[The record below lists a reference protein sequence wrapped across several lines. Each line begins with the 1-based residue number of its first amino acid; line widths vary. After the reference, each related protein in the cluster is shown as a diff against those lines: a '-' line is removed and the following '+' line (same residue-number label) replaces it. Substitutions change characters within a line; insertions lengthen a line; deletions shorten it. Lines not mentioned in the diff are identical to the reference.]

1 MPSIVKKDP
10 WWLADPHRKAYT
22 EQAVLGPTSP
32 QFWAY
37 NPAWAEVQNQ
47 HVWGAA
53 WADVIQHGMTPE
65 AAADKAFKWTQSIF
79 AKYPIAQ
86 T

>member
-1 MPSIVKKDP
+1 M
-10 WWLADPHRKAYT
+10 
-22 EQAVLGPTSP
+22 
-32 QFWAY
+32 Y

-53 WADVIQHGMTPE
+53 WADVIQNGMTPE
-65 AAADKAFKWTQSIF
+65 AAADKAFKWTEQIF